1 MRSQKPR
8 GAVDTGSS
16 SASARLL
23 KWVGAATAIISLILG
38 ARQLFTIITDRTER
52 SRESAEFAALARQ
65 QAGRA
70 EFAEAWHSLDRAED
84 RSRSEATDA
93 ARLDIAF
100 RWLEE
105 GRPGL
110 NQPFSR
116 ITDAVVPALDRALLN
131 SQHPRRADILAH
143 LGWATFL
150 KWRETGTGDPAPLAT
165 NRPSRS
171 IRATCTQTRCSVTG
185 SFGRRTA
192 ERGAPVLRC
201 GRRRRQGPRHCPNVS
216 TRGPAQSE

>member
-1 MRSQKPR
+1 MRSRKPR
-8 GAVDTGSS
+8 GAADTGAS

-52 SRESAEFAALARQ
+52 SRESAEFTTLAQ
-65 QAGRA
+65 QQVGRA
-70 EFAEAWHSLDRAED
+70 EFVEAWHSLDRAEE

-110 NQPFSR
+110 NQAPTSWRISAGRPF
-116 ITDAVVPALDRALLN
+116 
-131 SQHPRRADILAH
+131 
-143 LGWATFL
+143 
-150 KWRETGTGDPAPLAT
+150 
-165 NRPSRS
+165 
-171 IRATCTQTRCSVTG
+171 
-185 SFGRRTA
+185 
-192 ERGAPVLRC
+192 
-201 GRRRRQGPRHCPNVS
+201 
-216 TRGPAQSE
+216 